1 VELLLRLAFLSD
13 SRVRVKSRPWA
24 VFSLRLDSFDSFDSF
39 DSLRDALRP
48 CEGVVFV
55 EVDPGSLAT
64 VVVSP
69 FMKPWALRL
78 ENAVDSGMPV
88 GRENGDRPPKPR

>member
-1 VELLLRLAFLSD
+1 MELLLRLAFFSD
-13 SRVRVKSRPWA
+13 SRVRVKSRPCED
-24 VFSLRLDSFDSFDSF
+24 FSFRLESL

-69 FMKPWALRL
+69 FMKPWALKL
-78 ENAVDSGMPV
+78 ENAVDRGMPV
-88 GRENGDRPPKPR
+88 GKEKGDRPPKPR

>member
-13 SRVRVKSRPWA
+13 SRVRVKSRPCEDLS
-24 VFSLRLDSFDSFDSF
+24 FRLDSLGSF

-55 EVDPGSLAT
+55 EVDPGSLAI
-64 VVVSP
+64 VVVNP

-88 GRENGDRPPKPR
+88 GREKGDRPPKPR